1 MKTAVV
7 TGASRGIGAAA
18 ARTLAAQGYAVA
30 VNYRADREGAL
41 ATVEQIRRDG
51 GTAGAY
57 PADVAILE
65 QAADL
70 IAAAEAD
77 MGPVEVLICNAGIA
91 LQKLITDLTEE
102 EWDRIFDVNIKGVFA
117 CCKAALPGMIRR
129 HSGRIVTV
137 SSIWGVTG
145 ASCEAA
151 YSASKAAV
159 IGFTKAL
166 AQEVGPS
173 GITVNCV
180 APGVID
186 TAMNSALSPETME
199 ELKEQTPLSRLGTS
213 QDVAEAIG
221 FLISPQAGFITGQVL
236 GVDGGFLL

>member
-186 TAMNSALSPETME
+186 TAMNCALSPETME

-213 QDVAEAIG
+213 QDVAEALG

>member
-18 ARTLAAQGYAVA
+18 ARTLAAQGSAVA
-30 VNYRADREGAL
+30 VNYRADRDGAL

-186 TAMNSALSPETME
+186 TAMNCALSPETLE

>member
-186 TAMNSALSPETME
+186 TAMNCAFSPETLE

>member
-57 PADVAILE
+57 PADVASME
-65 QAADL
+65 QAAAL

-91 LQKLITDLTEE
+91 LQKLTTDLTEE

-186 TAMNSALSPETME
+186 TAMNCALSPETME

>member
-186 TAMNSALSPETME
+186 TAMNCALSPETME

>member
-57 PADVAILE
+57 PADVAVLE

-77 MGPVEVLICNAGIA
+77 MGPVEALICNAGIA
-91 LQKLITDLTEE
+91 LQKLTTDLTEE
-102 EWDRIFDVNIKGVFA
+102 EWDRIFDVNIKGAFA

-186 TAMNSALSPETME
+186 TAMNCALSPETME

>member
-1 MKTAVV
+1 M
-7 TGASRGIGAAA
+7 
-18 ARTLAAQGYAVA
+18 A

-186 TAMNSALSPETME
+186 TAMNCALSPETLE

>member
-186 TAMNSALSPETME
+186 TAMNCALSPETLE

>member
-117 CCKAALPGMIRR
+117 CCKAVLPGMIRR

-186 TAMNSALSPETME
+186 TAMNCALSPETLE